1 MVVST
6 PAGQAER
13 RVVTVGIAADDL
25 TGANDSAVQFARIG
39 WSTRLV
45 LGELAG
51 PEAGGATRSA
61 EVGDPRRAVS
71 LVTDARPMPPED
83 AREATASAVASL
95 RSAGVDHLY
104 LKIDSTMRG
113 SIPAQVEGALRAW
126 SQGRSG
132 ALAVVCPAYPPMGR
146 TVEDGILLVDGVP
159 VADTAIGTDPVTPL
173 RTSAMAELV
182 PGSTSV
188 VGDPAGLGVETLVER
203 IREAAGRPGDG
214 GSDSPVRPGGVV
226 VVDARTE
233 QDLTVLARAVAALG
247 PNAVPVGSAGLAV
260 TMARTWGGTDERS
273 TGSAQLPAAGA
284 GTVLVVVSSLNSVSR
299 GQADALVAGMAD
311 EDITVLAPGL
321 TELTDPTS
329 RPSAWLAEA
338 LPAGHELPPVVL
350 LLSPVDRGA
359 TQDVAGQVAQS
370 LAQVAH
376 ALLERDRVG
385 ALVLVGGDGARAV
398 LDRIGATSIKVAGT
412 VQEGIPVGRIEGG
425 PAEGLSVVTKAG
437 GFGPPDALAEVVS
450 ALVTS

>member
-6 PAGQAER
+6 PAEQAER
-13 RVVTVGIAADDL
+13 QVVTVGIAADDL

-45 LGELAG
+45 LGDLAG
-51 PEAGGATRSA
+51 PEAGGATGSE
-61 EVGDPRRAVS
+61 EVDDPRRAVS
-71 LVTDARPMPPED
+71 LVTDARPMSPED
-83 AREATASAVASL
+83 AREATASAVAAL

-113 SIPAQVEGALRAW
+113 SIPAQVAGALQAW
-126 SQGRSG
+126 SRGHPG

-146 TVEDGILLVDGVP
+146 TVEDGILHVGGVP
-159 VADTAIGTDPVTPL
+159 VADTAIGTDPVTPV
-173 RTSAMAELV
+173 RTSAMADLL

-188 VGDPAGLGVETLVER
+188 VGDLAGLGVEALAER
-203 IREAAGRPGDG
+203 IREADGATGDD
-214 GSDSPVRPGGVV
+214 GSGNPVGAGGVV
-226 VVDARTE
+226 VIDARTE
-233 QDLTVLARAVAALG
+233 HDLKVLAQAVVALG
-247 PNAVPVGSAGLAV
+247 PHVVPVGSAGLAV
-260 TMARTWGGTDERS
+260 AMAQAWGRTGDPSARPEETPGSGT
-273 TGSAQLPAAGA
+273 

-299 GQADALVAGMAD
+299 DQADALAAGTAS
-311 EDITVLAPGL
+311 EDIAVLAPGL
-321 TELTDPTS
+321 AELTDTTSSPT
-329 RPSAWLAEA
+329 AWLADA
-338 LPAGHELPPVVL
+338 LPAHGELPPVVL

-359 TQDVAGQVAQS
+359 TQDVAVQVAQS
-370 LAQVAH
+370 LAEVAQ

-412 VQEGIPVGRIEGG
+412 VQEGIPIGRIEGG

-450 ALVTS
+450 ALVAS